1 MTGSRR
7 LAARTHPLQEED
19 LRLIFISERRTP
31 AKPDVLPPKAAVVGL
46 AHSSN
51 SGGGDK
57 DRCGLIAYREIGPAL
72 SVS

>member
-51 SGGGDK
+51 SGGDK